1 MKNGVGKLF
10 LMFIVFSF
18 FALLASGCGTKTVK
32 STPEEET
39 KVEAAEAGETA
50 AAEEAPAAEAEE
62 VTSAAI
68 PAGDAAGQPESLDAT
83 GIGSGMSAPTPVEGR
98 TSAPFVPVYF
108 DFDRSEIRPDQV
120 AAIEANAEVLKA
132 NPDISIRI
140 EGNCD
145 ERGTNEYNMA
155 LGERRAQ
162 SAKRYLENLGIDPS
176 RMTTISYGEERP
188 INHGHDELAWSQ
200 NRRDDFVIVGQ

>member
-1 MKNGVGKLF
+1 MKNESRKLF
-10 LMFIVFSF
+10 LIFAIFSVC
-18 FALLASGCGTKTVK
+18 ALLVSGCGTKTVK
-32 STPEEET
+32 STPPEEA
-39 KVEAAEAGETA
+39 VQAAEVGEAA
-50 AAEEAPAAEAEE
+50 AAEEVGAVAEE
-62 VTSAAI
+62 DVTTSELYQETQAM
-68 PAGDAAGQPESLDAT
+68 GEPESLDAT
-83 GIGSGMSAPTPVEGR
+83 GKDVQAAAPLAGR

-108 DFDRSEIRPDQV
+108 DFDRSNIRPDQV
-120 AAIEANAEVLKA
+120 SSIEANAAVLKE
-132 NPDISIRI
+132 NPGMTIKI

-162 SAKRYLENLGIDPS
+162 SAKRYLENLGVDPS

-200 NRRDDFVIVGQ
+200 NRRDDFVIER